1 MLKQSEQRLH
11 TRVKLPRAGIGFKS
25 SHRQI
30 VELGR
35 LQVFPSRFRAQR
47 EAKTTR
53 IFERALRSGKA
64 LRRSQER
71 NNAALSGAT
80 ENEMTGGG
88 AHLPGSDH
96 AAGVEGCDAESIRRF
111 I

>member
-25 SHRQI
+25 DHRQI
-30 VELGR
+30 IGLGC
-35 LQVFPSRFRAQR
+35 LQVFPSRFGAQR
-47 EAKTTR
+47 EAKTAR

-71 NNAALSGAT
+71 NNALRGAT
-80 ENEMTGGG
+80 ENEVTGGG
-88 AHLPGSDH
+88 ALMPTENHP
-96 AAGVEGCDAESIRRF
+96 AGV
-111 I
+111 